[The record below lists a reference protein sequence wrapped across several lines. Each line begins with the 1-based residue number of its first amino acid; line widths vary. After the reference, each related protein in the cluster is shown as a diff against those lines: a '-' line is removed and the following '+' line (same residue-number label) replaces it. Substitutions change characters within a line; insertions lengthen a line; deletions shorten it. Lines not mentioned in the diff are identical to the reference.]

1 MNEPS
6 PLELLQARRSSQ
18 PVPAPLPS
26 GKGPRSVRIFEYSAR
41 RSDGQLVQGR
51 EVARDEIELDRR
63 LEREGLLL
71 TDCRSVQRGG
81 RARTAELSRQDL
93 FAFTAQLGTILS
105 AGIPIVQGLRE
116 MHRRARSRVAKASIH
131 AILEDLE
138 AGEPLSSALEQQPK
152 SFPPIYRAAI
162 RAGEQST
169 QLPEV
174 LKAQAAHLAW
184 VREIRA
190 MATQA
195 LVYPAIL
202 SLAIGGLVAILVT
215 FLVPRLTKIY
225 PGGSADLPSQTR
237 LVMGIADA
245 IRSNWALLL
254 ALLVGSFVAGTISL
268 RRKGPAL
275 ALARLASGLPRI
287 GSLLRQ
293 LAMSRFAKTAAL
305 LHDAGVEMVT
315 TLELA
320 TEACGNPFYRA
331 AFRRAT
337 ERVQRGST
345 LAEALE
351 QEPCMDPFLLQ
362 LVGIGETSGDLPTTL
377 GHLVESYEAEIPRTV
392 KWALSL
398 VEPAILVLGGG
409 LVLYVLLAAL
419 LPIVTLYEKL

>member
-1 MNEPS
+1 MSEPRV
-6 PLELLQARRSSQ
+6 LDLLRGRRPQ
-18 PVPAPLPS
+18 EPVPAALPS
-26 GKGPRSVRIFEYSAR
+26 AKGFRSTLIFEYSAR
-41 RSDGQLVQGR
+41 RSDGQLVHGR
-51 EVARDEIELDRR
+51 EVARDEIELDQR

-71 TDCRSVQRGG
+71 TNCRAVHRGG
-81 RARTAELSRQDL
+81 RARTAELSRHDL
-93 FAFTAQLGTILS
+93 FALTAQLGTILS

-116 MHRRARSRVAKASIH
+116 MHRRARGRVAKASIQ

-138 AGEPLSSALEQQPK
+138 AGEPLSSALDQQPK
-152 SFPPIYRAAI
+152 SFPSIFRAAI

-202 SLAIGGLVAILVT
+202 SLAIVGLVVILVT
-215 FLVPRLTKIY
+215 FLVPRLTKLY
-225 PGGSADLPSQTR
+225 PGGAADLPSQTR
-237 LVMGIADA
+237 LVMSIADA
-245 IRSNWALLL
+245 MQRNWVWLVLLG
-254 ALLVGSFVAGTISL
+254 VGSSLTVVVLL
-268 RRKGPAL
+268 RRQGPVL
-275 ALARLASGLPRI
+275 ALARLASGLPRV
-287 GSLLRQ
+287 GTLLRQ

-305 LHDAGVEMVT
+305 LHDAGVEMVS

-337 ERVQRGST
+337 ERVRRGAT

-362 LVGIGETSGDLPTTL
+362 LVAIGETSGDLSTTL
-377 GHLVESYEAEIPRTV
+377 GHLVQSYEAEIPRTV

-398 VEPAILVLGGG
+398 VEPAILVFGGG

-419 LPIVTLYEKL
+419 LPIVTLYENL